1 MSGSRTRGE
10 PFDNFFAALQLENC
24 TTLQG
29 CGGALGAVCLAAVAR
44 QAGVSLLLT
53 TTPERAKDL
62 AAQVR
67 TWLGPF
73 AHRMVCMLPERD
85 SIYDQTAADS
95 EVMSARLAAMSLE
108 KHGGGLVIAPVAA
121 ALERFFNPEKWLS
134 GCFEVR
140 CGSDL
145 RRDDLILSLVK
156 NGYRRTAVVEEK
168 GTFAVRGS
176 LLDVFPPD
184 CEFPSRLDFFGDD
197 LDSIKLFS
205 PATQRS
211 FDKRDFLRV
220 TPVYEFLASEDEL
233 KKLAG
238 RIEEEVKTLD
248 ERRASLLERRLEHFL
263 LSPDSRDYKELKPF
277 QEKGHGFIWNF
288 WSGCRIFVEDKDQAF
303 AAAEEFLANVDVQF
317 RQLADLTP
325 LHPPQSYY
333 HPVIAVSDEI
343 SRHGFVRF
351 SRFGDPDSE
360 MFAAIEA
367 QDPPTDPSRE
377 TLLKELRQ
385 LTDAGWAIAIVIN
398 DEDRLNNLRGL
409 LGERN
414 VRIHSSVQPFGI
426 KSGSVLFLKGSCRRG
441 FKDFKRRIAVF
452 AEEDIYLGP
461 AREAPVRRHATQ
473 QNIFNL
479 QQMVPGDIVVHADHG
494 IAEFRGIQ
502 TMTAGGNTREY
513 ILLQYA
519 GTDRLYVP
527 TDQVHKVTRY
537 LGNEGYV
544 PKIHSLNSKAWVSQ
558 KSRVSKNVELIARE
572 LLELYAKRHASQ
584 GFAFGDDCDM
594 QRQMEERFPFTETPD
609 QMKAIIETKKDMQ
622 SAIPMDRLVCGD
634 VGYGKTEVAM
644 RAAFKA
650 VCGGKQVAVL
660 SPTTL
665 LAFQHFQTFQ
675 KRFAGFPV
683 SVDMVSRLRKPS
695 EQKETLK
702 KAAAGTLDILIGTH
716 RLLSSDI
723 GFRDLGLLIIDEEQ
737 RFGVKHKEKLK
748 QLKAHIDVL
757 TLTATPIPR
766 TMQMAM
772 SGIRQISIIDTPPQ
786 DRRPVQTYVAPFDPA
801 WVKRAIIEELKR
813 GGQIYYVYNRVE
825 TIERQLNFLREL
837 VPEARIAVAH
847 GQMPEE
853 QVEKTMLAFVQRE
866 FDLLIATTIIE
877 SGLDIP
883 NVNTLIVDEA
893 ERLGLSQMYQLRGR
907 VGRSARQAW
916 AYFFYTKNRRLTKEA
931 TDRLETI
938 EEHTALGSG
947 FKIALRDLQIRGAGN
962 ILGESQSGHI
972 ASIGFSLYME
982 LLEEA
987 VTRVRSGR
995 VDFEKIDAAVEIP
1008 VTAYFPTTYI
1018 ADEET
1023 RVELYSRLARCSD
1036 VSLVYEIR
1044 EECEDRFG
1052 LLPHEAEGLFAIS
1065 RIRVLASQCAVKKVT
1080 RVINHLRFEFA
1091 ENRLPDIGRLFGSGD
1106 EILRQIYFEP
1116 KDRNSVNL
1124 NIIDDRAEAVFADAE
1139 AFLQLLTELKKDDEG
1154 KEIPLGSNVT
1164 KVSRSVTRK
1173 PKKNR
1178 YTTF

>member
-1 MSGSRTRGE
+1 
-10 PFDNFFAALQLENC
+10 
-24 TTLQG
+24 
-29 CGGALGAVCLAAVAR
+29 
-44 QAGVSLLLT
+44 
-53 TTPERAKDL
+53 
-62 AAQVR
+62 
-67 TWLGPF
+67 
-73 AHRMVCMLPERD
+73 
-85 SIYDQTAADS
+85 
-95 EVMSARLAAMSLE
+95 
-108 KHGGGLVIAPVAA
+108 
-121 ALERFFNPEKWLS
+121 
-134 GCFEVR
+134 
-140 CGSDL
+140 
-145 RRDDLILSLVK
+145 
-156 NGYRRTAVVEEK
+156 K

-584 GFAFGDDCDM
+584 GFAFGEDCDM

-609 QMKAIIETKKDMQ
+609 QMKAIIEAKKDMQ

-650 VCGGKQVAVL
+650 VCGGKQV
-660 SPTTL
+660 
-665 LAFQHFQTFQ
+665 
-675 KRFAGFPV
+675 
-683 SVDMVSRLRKPS
+683 
-695 EQKETLK
+695 
-702 KAAAGTLDILIGTH
+702 
-716 RLLSSDI
+716 
-723 GFRDLGLLIIDEEQ
+723 
-737 RFGVKHKEKLK
+737 
-748 QLKAHIDVL
+748 
-757 TLTATPIPR
+757 
-766 TMQMAM
+766 
-772 SGIRQISIIDTPPQ
+772 
-786 DRRPVQTYVAPFDPA
+786 
-801 WVKRAIIEELKR
+801 
-813 GGQIYYVYNRVE
+813 
-825 TIERQLNFLREL
+825 
-837 VPEARIAVAH
+837 
-847 GQMPEE
+847 
-853 QVEKTMLAFVQRE
+853 
-866 FDLLIATTIIE
+866 
-877 SGLDIP
+877 
-883 NVNTLIVDEA
+883 
-893 ERLGLSQMYQLRGR
+893 
-907 VGRSARQAW
+907 
-916 AYFFYTKNRRLTKEA
+916 
-931 TDRLETI
+931 
-938 EEHTALGSG
+938 
-947 FKIALRDLQIRGAGN
+947 
-962 ILGESQSGHI
+962 
-972 ASIGFSLYME
+972 
-982 LLEEA
+982 
-987 VTRVRSGR
+987 
-995 VDFEKIDAAVEIP
+995 
-1008 VTAYFPTTYI
+1008 
-1018 ADEET
+1018 
-1023 RVELYSRLARCSD
+1023 
-1036 VSLVYEIR
+1036 
-1044 EECEDRFG
+1044 
-1052 LLPHEAEGLFAIS
+1052 
-1065 RIRVLASQCAVKKVT
+1065 
-1080 RVINHLRFEFA
+1080 
-1091 ENRLPDIGRLFGSGD
+1091 
-1106 EILRQIYFEP
+1106 
-1116 KDRNSVNL
+1116 
-1124 NIIDDRAEAVFADAE
+1124 
-1139 AFLQLLTELKKDDEG
+1139 
-1154 KEIPLGSNVT
+1154 
-1164 KVSRSVTRK
+1164 
-1173 PKKNR
+1173 
-1178 YTTF
+1178 